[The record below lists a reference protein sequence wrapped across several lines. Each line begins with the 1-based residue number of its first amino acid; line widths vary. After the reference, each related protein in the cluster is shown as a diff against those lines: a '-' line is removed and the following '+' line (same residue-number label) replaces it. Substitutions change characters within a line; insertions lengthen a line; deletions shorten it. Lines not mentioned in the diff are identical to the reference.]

1 MSKSNDVRIRLR
13 IIRSFVLILSFIFL
27 VSCVGTAAGVV
38 VDTTIEVAKAPFK
51 IIGAVFDI
59 AVPGDSDD

>member
-27 VSCVGTAAGVV
+27 VSCVGTLAGVV

-51 IIGAVFDI
+51 IIGATLDI
-59 AVPGDSDD
+59 VEPGNSDD

>member
-27 VSCVGTAAGVV
+27 VSCVGTVAGVV
-38 VDTTIEVAKAPFK
+38 VDMTIEVAKAPFK
-51 IIGAVFDI
+51 IIGAALDI